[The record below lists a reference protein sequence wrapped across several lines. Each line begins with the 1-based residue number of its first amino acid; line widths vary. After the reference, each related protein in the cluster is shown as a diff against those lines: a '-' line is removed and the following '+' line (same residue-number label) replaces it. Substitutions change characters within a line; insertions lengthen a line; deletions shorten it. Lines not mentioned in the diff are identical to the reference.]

1 MSSECKIVK
10 GMSLFML
17 VLGLLG
23 LAAGI
28 FMFVN
33 APAAAEVTTVE
44 SPVVTAEALGAILAV
59 TGAVYLVAGVMG
71 AKGANNPVR
80 LGGFVAVAW
89 VLALVNAAEA
99 VLSYMSGGSVWQ
111 NVLLAAVAAAAA
123 SYASRAKAA
132 AAR

>member
-1 MSSECKIVK
+1 MNSKTKKLALIGAAAV
-10 GMSLFML
+10 
-17 VLGLLG
+17 V

-33 APAAAEVTTVE
+33 APATAEVTTVE
-44 SPVVTAEALGAILAV
+44 NPVVTAEALGAILAV

-80 LGGFVAVAW
+80 LGGFVVVAW
-89 VLALVNAAEA
+89 VLAVVNAAEA
-99 VLSYMSGGSVWQ
+99 VLSYVSGSSAWQ
-111 NVLLAAVAAAAA
+111 NVLLAAVAATAAV
-123 SYASRAKAA
+123 YASRAKAG

>member
-1 MSSECKIVK
+1 M
-10 GMSLFML
+10 
-17 VLGLLG
+17 
-23 LAAGI
+23 
-28 FMFVN
+28 N

-99 VLSYMSGGSVWQ
+99 VLSYMSGGPAWQ

>member
-80 LGGFVAVAW
+80 LGGFVVVAW
-89 VLALVNAAEA
+89 VLAVVNAAEA
-99 VLSYMSGGSVWQ
+99 VLSYMSGSSAWQ
-111 NVLLAAVAAAAA
+111 NVLLAAVAATAAV
-123 SYASRAKAA
+123 YASRAKAG